1 MKDGRPLRFLGSAA
15 GGWTLFRVAALW
27 PAAETLPLRA
37 LARAVLPPVLA
48 STISMPLPK
57 PTVDPATPVEHT
69 PIAPIAAPVSLP
81 TTHSAAADIAAVQSG
96 PQSVPARTPGVIG
109 PPLRPGP
116 VAGPGRLAGSAW
128 MLARGGPSGTLS
140 GGQLGASQAGVRLTY
155 ALDAARR
162 VAIAARL
169 ATPLSGRGKEAAIG
183 LDWKPTRLPFHLIA
197 EQRFVLD
204 GGKGGPTIGIIGGYG
219 PGLVAPGV
227 RVEAYG
233 QAGAIARGGVEGFVD
248 AAARATHPLVDRGP
262 VRIDIGAGVWG
273 SAQKGAAR
281 FDLGPTIGAVVP
293 VGRRTIRLSADWR
306 ERIAGDARPGSGPA
320 FTIGSDF

>member
-1 MKDGRPLRFLGSAA
+1 
-15 GGWTLFRVAALW
+15 
-27 PAAETLPLRA
+27 
-37 LARAVLPPVLA
+37 
-48 STISMPLPK
+48 
-57 PTVDPATPVEHT
+57 
-69 PIAPIAAPVSLP
+69 
-81 TTHSAAADIAAVQSG
+81 
-96 PQSVPARTPGVIG
+96 
-109 PPLRPGP
+109 
-116 VAGPGRLAGSAW
+116 